1 MTDFILR
8 IYKFF
13 ARHTK
18 TRYTTLILSSVVMIF
33 FGLKVNYEEDI
44 SKLLPSTDNS
54 NEKLAFNQLRVK
66 DKIFILFTSRDSDIV
81 VDQDKMVEISDQFTE
96 EIMSLDSTTHYISDI
111 LYKLDEDLLVDAI
124 GYLCDNFPLFVDSSS
139 YQIIDTLQTNEH
151 IARQMVDNYE
161 TLTSQSGIAF
171 KDMIASDPI
180 GLRSI
185 IFDKFNE
192 IKNGLGSNMSMYDSH
207 FFTPD
212 STIAIAYISPSFKSF
227 DSKSGQKLVELI
239 ETEISKIE
247 SEYPEIKILFHG
259 APIQS
264 VYNARQIKK
273 DLTLT
278 LSISLVI
285 ICLIIGIC
293 FKNKST
299 LPMLIAPVIYG
310 AFFALTLMY
319 LIKGTMSLL
328 ALGIG
333 AIVLGV
339 ALSYCLHV
347 ITHYKY
353 VSTPERVIKE
363 QAKPVFLGCLT
374 TIGSFLGLLF
384 TQSELLK
391 DFGLFASFALI
402 GTTFFSLIFL
412 PHFFNPQRN
421 RKSKKA
427 FKALERF
434 NSHPFEKHKLLI
446 ASIII
451 LSGVCFYTQRWVT
464 FDANLKNIG
473 YFEPKIVTSMNTLAA
488 KTQPG
493 YVTTYYASASSDL
506 DTAIMRSREMSQKLD
521 SLKSIGKIKGYSKA
535 ASLFTTTEEQENNIA
550 QWHNYWTEERK
561 QNIKTIVDKE
571 CKNVGMSAKFFA
583 PFDDMIEN
591 DYEPE
596 SLFDAGII
604 PDGLLA
610 NMIEYTDSVYMV
622 FTPVQMKTENQ
633 TEVGK
638 EIVKIPDCVVID
650 PMFYTTEMVKT
661 INDDF
666 NIALN
671 ISMAFVFIVLLISLR
686 NIILSILAFI
696 PMTLS
701 WYIVLGVMGIFGMQF
716 NLINIVISTFIFG
729 IGVDY
734 SIFVM
739 DGLLSKAKSQDEP
752 QLLVYH
758 KTAIFFSAVIL
769 MITTGSLLLAT
780 HPALASIGISTII
793 GMSSAV
799 ILAYS
804 LQPFLYHI
812 LVKFIIK
819 KGYKVKWLNNDD
831 TKKQNNDKK
840 TL

>member
-1 MTDFILR
+1 MAEFILR
-8 IYKFF
+8 IFKFF
-13 ARHTK
+13 SRHKK
-18 TRYTTLILSSVVMIF
+18 TRYITLILSSVLIVF
-33 FGLKVNYEEDI
+33 FGLKVTYEEDI
-44 SKLLPSTDNS
+44 SKLLPSTDNG

-66 DKIFILFTSRDSDIV
+66 DKVFILFTPRDTTNAESLDP
-81 VDQDKMVEISDQFTE
+81 DLLVEISDLFTE
-96 EIMSLDSTTHYISDI
+96 EILNDDSTSHYINDI
-111 LYKLDEDLLVDAI
+111 LYKLDEDILVDAI
-124 GYLCDNFPLFVDSSS
+124 GYLCDNFPLFVDSSAYNS
-139 YQIIDTLQTNEH
+139 IDTLQSAEH
-151 IARQMVDNYE
+151 IGRQMAANYE
-161 TLTSQSGIAF
+161 TLTSQQGIAM

-180 GLRSI
+180 GLRNI
-185 IFDKFNE
+185 ILSTFNE
-192 IKNGLGSNMSMYDSH
+192 IKSGLGSNMALYDGH

-212 STIAIAYISPSFKSF
+212 STVAIAYISPSFKSF

-239 ETEISKIE
+239 ENEINKIE
-247 SEYPEIKILFHG
+247 SEYPDVKILFHG
-259 APIQS
+259 APVQS

-278 LSISLVI
+278 LSISLII

-299 LPMLIAPVIYG
+299 LPMLIAPVLYG
-310 AFFALTLMY
+310 AFFALTIMY
-319 LIKGTMSLL
+319 FIKGTMSLL

-374 TIGSFLGLLF
+374 TIGSFMGLLF

-402 GTTFFSLIFL
+402 GTTFFSLVFL

-427 FKALERF
+427 FKMLERF
-434 NSHPFEKHKLLI
+434 NSHPFEKHKWLI
-446 ASIII
+446 IAIVI
-451 LSGVCFYTQRWVT
+451 LSGVSFYTQRWVT

-473 YFEPKIVTSMNTLAA
+473 YFEPKIVNSMNALAA

-493 YVTTYYASASSDL
+493 YVTTYYASASASL
-506 DTAIMRSREMSQKLD
+506 DTAIMRSREMAVKLD
-521 SLKSIGKIKGYSKA
+521 SLKAIGKIKGYSKA
-535 ASLFTTTEEQENNIA
+535 ASLFTTEAEQETNIELW
-550 QWHNYWTEERK
+550 QNYWTVERLN
-561 QNIKTIVDKE
+561 NINQIVEKE
-571 CKNVGMSAKFFA
+571 CKKYGMSPKFYT
-583 PFDDMIEN
+583 PFTNMIEN

-596 SLFDAGII
+596 SLYDADII
-604 PDGLLA
+604 PEGLLA
-610 NMIEYTDSVYMV
+610 NMIEHTDGVYMV
-622 FTPVQMKTENQ
+622 FTPVQLKTEHQ

-638 EIVKIPDCVVID
+638 AIITIPDCVVID

-661 INDDF
+661 INNDF

-671 ISMAFVFIVLLISLR
+671 FSMAFVFIVLLFSLR
-686 NIILSILAFI
+686 NLILSIIAFI

-739 DGLLSKAKSQDEP
+739 DGLLSKAKSQGEP

-780 HPALASIGISTII
+780 HPALESIGISTII

-804 LQPFLYHI
+804 LQPFLYHL
-812 LVKFIIK
+812 LVKFIIR
-819 KGYKVKWLNNDD
+819 KGIKVKWLDNNAKN
-831 TKKQNNDKK
+831 TK
-840 TL
+840 

>member
-1 MTDFILR
+1 MTNFVLR
-8 IYKFF
+8 VYNFL
-13 ARHTK
+13 AQHPK
-18 TRYTTLILSSVVMIF
+18 TRYTALLLSSAIIIF
-33 FGLKVNYEEDI
+33 FGLKVSYEEDI
-44 SKLLPSTDNS
+44 SKLLPSTDNG

-66 DKIFILFTSRDSDIV
+66 DKIFVLFTPNDSTYEI
-81 VDQDKMVEISDQFTE
+81 DQDELVEISDQFTE
-96 EIMSLDSTTHYISDI
+96 EILEKDSDTHYIADI
-111 LYKLDEDLLVDAI
+111 LYKLDEELLADAV
-124 GYLCDNFPLFVDSSS
+124 GYLCDNFPLFVDSTS
-139 YQIIDTLQTNEH
+139 YSIIDTLQTAEN
-151 IARQMVDNYE
+151 IAAQMADNYE
-161 TLTSQSGIAF
+161 TLTSQAGIAM

-180 GLRSI
+180 GLRNI
-185 IFDKFNE
+185 IISKFNE
-192 IKNGLGSNMSMYDSH
+192 VKSGLGSNMSMYDGH

-212 STIAIAYISPSFKSF
+212 SSIAIAYISPSFKSF

-239 ETEISKIE
+239 ENEINKIE
-247 SEYPEIKILFHG
+247 SEHEGLKILFHG
-259 APIQS
+259 APVQS

-278 LSISLVI
+278 LSISLAI

-299 LPMLIAPVIYG
+299 LPLLIAPVIYG
-310 AFFALTLMY
+310 AFFSLTLMY
-319 LIKGTMSLL
+319 FIKGTMSLL

-353 VSTPERVIKE
+353 VSTPERVIRE

-384 TQSELLK
+384 TQSDLLK
-391 DFGLFASFALI
+391 DFGLFASFALV
-402 GTTFFSLIFL
+402 GTTFFSLFFL

-446 ASIII
+446 AAI
-451 LSGVCFYTQRWVT
+451 LILAGISLYTQRWVE

-473 YFEPKIVTSMNTLAA
+473 YFEPKIVTSMNSLAA

-493 YVTTYYASASSDL
+493 YVTTYYAAASTDL
-506 DTAIMRSREMSQKLD
+506 DSAIIRSRQMSQLLD
-521 SLKSIGKIKGYSKA
+521 SLKVKGKIKGYSKA
-535 ASLFTTTEEQENNIA
+535 ASLFTTTEEQEANIELW
-550 QWHNYWTEERK
+550 QNYWSEERLK
-561 QNIKTIVDKE
+561 NVDDIIAKE
-571 CKNVGMSAKFFA
+571 SKKVGMSPQFFA
-583 PFDDMIEN
+583 PFDNMIEN
-591 DYEPE
+591 EYEPE
-596 SLFDAGII
+596 SLYDAGII

-622 FTPVQMKTENQ
+622 FTPVQLKEEDKTD
-633 TEVGK
+633 VGK
-638 EIVKIPDCVVID
+638 AVIGIPDCVVID

-661 INDDF
+661 INNDF

-671 ISMAFVFIVLLISLR
+671 ISMAFVFIVLLLSLR
-686 NIILSILAFI
+686 NILLALLAFI

-701 WYIVLGVMGIFGMQF
+701 WYIVLGVMGISGMQF

-739 DGLLSKAKSQDEP
+739 DALLSKAKSQDEP
-752 QLLVYH
+752 RLLVYH

-769 MITTGSLLLAT
+769 MITTGSLLIAT

-804 LQPFLYHI
+804 LQPFLYHQ
-812 LVKFIIK
+812 LVKFIIR
-819 KGYKVKWLNNDD
+819 KGWKVKWLNS
-831 TKKQNNDKK
+831 NNQK
-840 TL
+840 TNS